1 MANPGYV
8 VPVGVQNKE
17 SFHAIRRT
25 TEGLLYYTK
34 VNKDSNVSFDFEGGV
49 PNDFNGETRQISR
62 LKEYTDEYTRLQS
75 GSIQYFTGDGSTSS
89 FSYSTTVLDGS
100 RISVFLN
107 GVEQELDAIWSFASN
122 TVTFKVAPFNGSQV
136 AIGQIDKQYKN
147 NSNDLYHQFRH
158 EDGDAT
164 YFIDDDGYFVK
175 RENNNRGATEL
186 ASDDFS
192 TAESSTYPVVTTTW
206 QSAS

>member
-49 PNDFNGETRQISR
+49 PNDLNGETRQISR

-122 TVTFKVAPFNGSQV
+122 IITFKVAPFNGSQV

-175 RENNNRGATEL
+175 RENNNRGATVL

-192 TAESSTYPVVTTTW
+192 TAESSTYPVASTTW